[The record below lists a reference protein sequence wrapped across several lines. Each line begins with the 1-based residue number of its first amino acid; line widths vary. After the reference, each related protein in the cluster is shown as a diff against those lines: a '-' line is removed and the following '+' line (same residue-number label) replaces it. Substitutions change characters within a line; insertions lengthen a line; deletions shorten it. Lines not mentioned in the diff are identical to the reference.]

1 MKFSAAFFLLLF
13 LGVYMPKDSSAN
25 KDSQQQIDDRVEE
38 LINKMTLQEKI
49 TMIGGDE
56 MATIPVER
64 LGIPALKMTD
74 GPIGVRWGKTTAF
87 PSGIAMAST
96 WDTTLIEKYGE
107 AIGQETKGQGRD
119 VILGP
124 CVNIARLPMGGRNF
138 ESYGEDPFLTSRLT
152 VNYIK
157 GVQKEG
163 VAATAKHFAVNNQEH
178 ERMFVDA
185 QVDERTLNE
194 IYLPAFKAAV
204 EEADVLAVMSAYN
217 KLNGKYCSEKS
228 SLLIDKLRN
237 EWGFQWLVMSD
248 WGAVHSSMP
257 TFKDGVDLEMPRGD
271 YLNYDS
277 LKTALEEG
285 VITEK
290 KLDEKIRRIL
300 KVMFKLGL
308 FDSNRVYDSTQVNS
322 KAHQKFA
329 LDAAKEAIVL
339 LKNEESILPLNLNT
353 IKSLAV
359 IGPNADVARTGGGGS
374 SMVNPV
380 YSISPLEG
388 LKNILGDKVKINFEK
403 GVLIN
408 GDTKPLEEKFFFK
421 DKNLNENGINAEYFD
436 NKNLS
441 GEPVKIVNDKQINFE
456 WDNGSPFKDFPENN
470 FSVRWTTYLRP
481 PVSGEY
487 ELLAATDD
495 GVKLYLNDKL
505 LINDWV
511 DRATTTSS
519 CKIKLEK
526 DKPYKMVLE
535 YYENGG
541 GAVAKFGWNLPGEN
555 KITKAVEA
563 AKNSDAAI
571 IFAGTSNN
579 YESEGFD
586 RKDLVLPAEQDK
598 LIEAVS
604 KVNPNTIVVLI
615 TGSPVLMNSWI
626 GNVKG
631 IVEAW
636 FNGEEIGNAIAEVLT
651 GKYNPSGK
659 LPVTFPKRWE
669 DCSAYPYYMKQDSV
683 TKYGDGIFVGYRHF
697 DKNNI
702 EPLFPFGFGLSYTNF
717 EYKNFKLENNGD
729 EIIASFDLKNTGKVA
744 GSEIAQLYV
753 RDVESSV
760 ERPVKE
766 LKGFSKI
773 RLNPGETKNV
783 KISLNKNAF
792 MFFDPK
798 TEKWTLEPGE
808 FEIMIGSSS
817 RDIYLKDKITL

>member
-1 MKFSAAFFLLLF
+1 
-13 LGVYMPKDSSAN
+13 MPKDSSMKN
-25 KDSQQQIDDRVEE
+25 DSQQKINDKIEN
-38 LINKMTLQEKI
+38 LINQMTLQEKM

-56 MATIPVER
+56 FATIPINR
-64 LGIPALKMTD
+64 LGIPALKITD
-74 GPIGVRWGKTTAF
+74 GPIGVRWGQTTAF
-87 PSGIAMAST
+87 PSGIAIAST

-107 AIGQETKGQGRD
+107 AIGQETRGQRRD

-138 ESYGEDPFLTSRLT
+138 ESYGEDPYLTSRLT

-157 GVQKEG
+157 GVQKAG
-163 VAATAKHFAVNNQEH
+163 VAATVKHFAVNNQEH

-185 QVDERTLNE
+185 QVDQRTLKE

-237 EWGFQWLVMSD
+237 EWGFQGLVMSD
-248 WGAVHSSMP
+248 WGAVHSAIP
-257 TFKDGVDLEMPRGD
+257 TFNDGVDLEMPTGK
-271 YLNYDS
+271 YMNYEN
-277 LKTALEEG
+277 LKEALDEG
-285 VITEK
+285 TITET

-322 KAHQKFA
+322 KAHQKLA

-339 LKNEESILPLNLNT
+339 LKNEGNVLPLNLNK
-353 IKSLAV
+353 IKTLAV
-359 IGPNADVARTGGGGS
+359 IGPNSGIARTGGGGS

-380 YSISPLEG
+380 YSVSPLKG
-388 LKNILGDKVKINFEK
+388 LEDALGDKVQIIFAK
-403 GVLIN
+403 GVIIN
-408 GDTKPLEEKFFFK
+408 GDTKPLEDKLFFK
-421 DKNLNENGINAEYFD
+421 DKGLKENGIKAEYFD

-441 GEPVKIVNDKQINFE
+441 GNPIKVVDDKQINFE
-456 WDNGSPFKDFPENN
+456 WGNGSPFNDFSKNN
-470 FSVRWTTYLRP
+470 FSVRWTTYLKP

-487 ELLAATDD
+487 ELLATTDD

-511 DRATTTSS
+511 DHATTTSS
-519 CKIKLEK
+519 CKINLENGR
-526 DKPYKMVLE
+526 PYKMVME

-555 KITKAVEA
+555 QITKAVYA
-563 AKNSDAAI
+563 AKNSDATI
-571 IFAGTSNN
+571 IFAGTSSNF
-579 YESEGFD
+579 ESEGFD
-586 RKDLVLPAEQDK
+586 RKDLFLPGEQDK
-598 LIEAVS
+598 LIKEVS
-604 KVNPNTIVVLI
+604 KINPNTIVVI
-615 TGSPVLMNSWI
+615 ISGSPVLMNNWI

-631 IVEAW
+631 VVEAW
-636 FNGEEIGNAIAEVLT
+636 FNGDEIGNAIAEVLT

-659 LPVTFPKRWE
+659 LPVTFPKKWE

-683 TKYGDGIFVGYRHF
+683 SKYGDGIFVGYRHF

-702 EPLFPFGFGLSYTNF
+702 EPLFPFGCGLSYTNF
-717 EYKNFKLENNGD
+717 EYNNFKLENNGD
-729 EIIASFDLKNTGKVA
+729 EVIASFDLKNTGKVV

-766 LKGFSKI
+766 LKGFTKVN
-773 RLNPGETKNV
+773 LEPAETKNV
-783 KISLNKNAF
+783 KITLYKNAF
-792 MFFDPK
+792 MFFDSE

-817 RDIYLKDKITL
+817 RDIKLKDKIVL

>member
-204 EEADVLAVMSAYN
+204 EEADVLALMSAYN

-277 LKTALEEG
+277 LKTAFEEG

-308 FDSNRVYDSTQVNS
+308 FDSNRVYDSTLVNS

-631 IVEAW
+631 IVEVW

-773 RLNPGETKNV
+773 RLNPGETTNV

-798 TEKWTLEPGE
+798 TKKWTLEPGE

>member
-1 MKFSAAFFLLLF
+1 MKFSAAIFLLLF

-163 VAATAKHFAVNNQEH
+163 VAATVKHFAVNNQEH

-277 LKTALEEG
+277 LKTAFEEG

-308 FDSNRVYDSTQVNS
+308 FDSNRVYDSTLVNS

-702 EPLFPFGFGLSYTNF
+702 EPLFPFGYGLSYTNF

-729 EIIASFDLKNTGKVA
+729 EVIASFDLKNTGKVA

-773 RLNPGETKNV
+773 RLNPGETTNV

-798 TEKWTLEPGE
+798 TKKWTLEPGE

>member
-1 MKFSAAFFLLLF
+1 MKISITILLLLF
-13 LGVYMPKDSSAN
+13 LGVYMPKDSSVN
-25 KDSQQQIDDRVEE
+25 NVSQQNIDDKIED
-38 LINKMTLQEKI
+38 LISRMTLKEKI

-56 MATIPVER
+56 MATKPIER

-74 GPIGVRWGKTTAF
+74 GPIGVRWGHTTAF

-107 AIGQETKGQGRD
+107 AIGQETRGQGRD

-138 ESYGEDPFLTSRLT
+138 ESYGEDPYLTSRLT

-163 VAATAKHFAVNNQEH
+163 VAATVKHFAVNNQEH

-185 QVDERTLNE
+185 QVDQRTLNE

-228 SLLIDKLRN
+228 TLLIDKLRN

-248 WGAVHSSMP
+248 WGAVHSAIP
-257 TFKDGVDLEMPRGD
+257 TFNDGVDLEMPYGD
-271 YLNYDS
+271 YMNFDS
-277 LKTALEEG
+277 LKNAFDDRT
-285 VITEK
+285 ITVM
-290 KLDEKIRRIL
+290 KLDEKVRRIL

-308 FDSNRVYDSTQVNS
+308 FDSNRIYDSTQINS
-322 KAHQKFA
+322 KAHQQFA
-329 LDAAKEAIVL
+329 LDAAEQAIVL
-339 LKNEESILPLNLNT
+339 LKNDGNILPLNLNK

-359 IGPNADVARTGGGGS
+359 IGSNSDIARTGGGGS
-374 SMVNPV
+374 SMVDPV
-380 YSISPLEG
+380 YSISPLKG
-388 LKNILGDKVKINFEK
+388 LKDALGNKVKINFAK

-408 GDTKPLEEKFFFK
+408 GDTRPLEAKHFFK
-421 DKNLNENGINAEYFD
+421 NESLKEYGIKGEYFD
-436 NKNLS
+436 NKNLE
-441 GEPVKIVNDKQINFE
+441 GKPVKVVDDKQINFE
-456 WDNGSPFKDFPENN
+456 WGNGSPYNDFPENN
-470 FSVRWTTYLRP
+470 FSVRWTTYLKP
-481 PVSGEY
+481 PVSGEF
-487 ELLAATDD
+487 ELTAATDD
-495 GVKLYLNDKL
+495 GVRLYINDNL
-505 LINDWV
+505 LINDWI
-511 DRATTTSS
+511 DRATTTSTY
-519 CKIKLEK
+519 KINLEK
-526 DKPYKMVLE
+526 GKPYKMVME

-541 GAVAKFGWNLPGEN
+541 GAIAKFGWKLPGEN
-555 KITKAVEA
+555 KISEAVEA

-579 YESEGFD
+579 FESEGFD
-586 RKDLVLPAEQDK
+586 RKDLILPGDQDK
-598 LIEAVS
+598 LIEEVAR
-604 KVNPNTIVVLI
+604 VNQNTIVVLI
-615 TGSPVLMNSWI
+615 SGSPVLMSDWI

-631 IVEAW
+631 VVEAW
-636 FNGEEIGNAIAEVLT
+636 FNGGEIGNAIADVLT

-659 LPVTFPKRWE
+659 LPITFPKKWK

-702 EPLFPFGFGLSYTNF
+702 EPLFPFGYGLSYTNF
-717 EYKNFKLENNGD
+717 EYNNFKLNHNRD
-729 EIIASFDLKNTGKVA
+729 EVIASFDLKNTGKVA

-766 LKGFSKI
+766 LKGFSKV

-792 MFFDPK
+792 MFFDPQI
-798 TEKWTLEPGE
+798 EKWTLEPGE

-817 RDIYLKDKITL
+817 RDIHLKDKITL